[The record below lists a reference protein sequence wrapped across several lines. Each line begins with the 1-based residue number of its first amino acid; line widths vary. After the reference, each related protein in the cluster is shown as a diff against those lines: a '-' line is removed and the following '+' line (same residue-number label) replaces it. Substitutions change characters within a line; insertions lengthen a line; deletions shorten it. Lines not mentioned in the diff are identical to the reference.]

1 MKNIISV
8 STLLFCC
15 VYMYAAHVEPSLSR
29 VEPLREL
36 ACKAVFANALACKE
50 IQETIENTPLGELSG
65 LETLLDT
72 SYTKRLVASLYPPV
86 MQSES
91 VVLEGHN
98 DWVRCLAI
106 NPITGDIVLGSTDN
120 TLLVWNGETKK
131 CVAVLEGHNDWVRC
145 LAINPITGEIVS
157 GSYDK
162 TLRVWNG
169 ETRKCVAVLEG
180 HNGWV
185 SCVAINPITGDI
197 VSGSTDNTLRVWNGE
212 TKKCVAVLEGHND
225 WVRCLAI
232 NPITGEIVSGSYDKT
247 LRVWNGETRKC
258 VAVLEGHNG
267 WVSCVAI
274 NPITGEIVSGSDDK
288 TLRVWQKP
296 SITQEINRYAENEV
310 ILAALRIK
318 THLRNNK
325 KAGIDQL
332 LDDQVEDTK
341 QYLEALQKKRIAFM
355 PH

>member
-1 MKNIISV
+1 MLSIELEIVQLCNCMIYFSMKISFSTIKNDLVFISCYLFGTKIFMKNIISV

-98 DWVRCLAI
+98 D
-106 NPITGDIVLGSTDN
+106 
-120 TLLVWNGETKK
+120 
-131 CVAVLEGHNDWVRC
+131 
-145 LAINPITGEIVS
+145 
-157 GSYDK
+157 
-162 TLRVWNG
+162 
-169 ETRKCVAVLEG
+169 
-180 HNGWV
+180 WV

>member
-131 CVAVLEGHNDWVRC
+131 CVAVLEGHNDWV
-145 LAINPITGEIVS
+145 N
-157 GSYDK
+157 
-162 TLRVWNG
+162 
-169 ETRKCVAVLEG
+169 
-180 HNGWV
+180 
-185 SCVAINPITGDI
+185 CVAINQ
-197 VSGSTDNTLRVWNGE
+197 V
-212 TKKCVAVLEGHND
+212 
-225 WVRCLAI
+225 
-232 NPITGEIVSGSYDKT
+232 
-247 LRVWNGETRKC
+247 
-258 VAVLEGHNG
+258 
-267 WVSCVAI
+267 
-274 NPITGEIVSGSDDK
+274 TGEIVSGSDDK

>member
-131 CVAVLEGHNDWVRC
+131 CVAVLEGHNDWVNC
-145 LAINPITGEIVS
+145 VAINQVTGEIVS
-157 GSYDK
+157 GSDDK
-162 TLRVWNG
+162 TLRVW
-169 ETRKCVAVLEG
+169 
-180 HNGWV
+180 
-185 SCVAINPITGDI
+185 S
-197 VSGSTDNTLRVWNGE
+197 GE
-212 TKKCVAVLEGHND
+212 TK
-225 WVRCLAI
+225 
-232 NPITGEIVSGSYDKT
+232 
-247 LRVWNGETRKC
+247 KC

>member
-1 MKNIISV
+1 MKISFSTIKNDLVFISCYLFGTKIFMKNIISV

-91 VVLEGHN
+91 V
-98 DWVRCLAI
+98 
-106 NPITGDIVLGSTDN
+106 
-120 TLLVWNGETKK
+120 
-131 CVAVLEGHNDWVRC
+131 
-145 LAINPITGEIVS
+145 
-157 GSYDK
+157 
-162 TLRVWNG
+162 
-169 ETRKCVAVLEG
+169 
-180 HNGWV
+180 
-185 SCVAINPITGDI
+185 
-197 VSGSTDNTLRVWNGE
+197 
-212 TKKCVAVLEGHND
+212 VLEGHND